1 MRRGRRCGCKFGYY
15 FSAFGL
21 GMIVAM
27 ICPKSFIVAVLSC
40 AVIILGFI
48 TADTAEKLKAE

>member
-1 MRRGRRCGCKFGYY
+1 MRRGGRCCKFGYY

-48 TADTAEKLKAE
+48 ISK

>member
-1 MRRGRRCGCKFGYY
+1 MRRGRRCYKFGYY

-27 ICPKSFIVAVLSC
+27 IFPKSLIVAVLSV
-40 AVIILGFI
+40 AVIILGI
-48 TADTAEKLKAE
+48 IICK

>member
-1 MRRGRRCGCKFGYY
+1 MRRGRRCSCKFGYY
-15 FSAFGL
+15 FSALGL

-27 ICPKSFIVAVLSC
+27 IYPKSFIVAVLSC

-48 TADTAEKLKAE
+48 ISK